1 MSTDTVRPSPQGTR
15 SCSGLRPPSMK
26 ATWCVWW
33 WVWWR
38 VVQAFP
44 LNSMT
49 TVFLHIYLPLITRI
63 LHQSTDQSHDRRFE
77 NQRIIGDKT
86 MVPVQKDK
94 VIHRMT
100 SNIHHQ
106 AGNNTERPAA
116 ILLFIQRNK
125 YGWFEESQSMMKAI
139 WHPESASISPQAQ
152 KQQSVSLWKI
162 TCSRNSLDTKMG
174 DACKKK
180 KALFN
185 ILYIFNCITDSR
197 PTISYSLKEEDAER

>member
-1 MSTDTVRPSPQGTR
+1 MAFLKWFIAKRPFAGRNVQTPWGPPLRAPGPAQG
-15 SCSGLRPPSMK
+15 SAPPSVK

-49 TVFLHIYLPLITRI
+49 TVFLYIYLPLITRI
-63 LHQSTDQSHDRRFE
+63 LHQSTDQSHDCRFE
-77 NQRIIGDKT
+77 DQRIIGDNT
-86 MVPVQKDK
+86 IVPVQKDE

-100 SNIHHQ
+100 TNIHHQ

-139 WHPESASISPQAQ
+139 WHPESASISPQAL
-152 KQQSVSLWKI
+152 KQQSVSLPMKD
-162 TCSRNSLDTKMG
+162 NL
-174 DACKKK
+174 
-180 KALFN
+180 L
-185 ILYIFNCITDSR
+185 
-197 PTISYSLKEEDAER
+197 